1 MAMTVAND
9 RAERLEGMCARV
21 EEIRPVLEPEDM
33 LPDAAMTREA
43 IDGVLNA
50 RTGRLLAGNPKFE
63 DKPIANVFRRILR
76 WHGTGGTLDSLMMAR
91 WDCGSIVRS
100 RNLALT
106 ERELFDRLV
115 TLSLVL
121 RHGDSPA
128 TDRWVKVLGHTI
140 R

>member
-1 MAMTVAND
+1 MTVAKD

-33 LPDAAMTREA
+33 LPDTDMVHEA

-50 RTGRLLAGNPKFE
+50 RTGLLLAGNPRFG
-63 DKPIANVFRRILR
+63 DRPIANVFRRILR

-100 RNLALT
+100 RGLGIT
-106 ERELFDRLV
+106 EGELFNRLL